1 MDRAGPLAWRQI
13 RGAPA
18 VAPAI
23 AQQLNEAFRLQL
35 LQTGVYERE
44 LQRAVSCLRR
54 AAIEPIVFKGW
65 AAAQTYPER
74 GARPLGDLDLVIHP
88 AQLEAAQEVLE
99 DSGRFEIL
107 IDLVHMEIDLLDQRR
122 FDDLLARSCLLR
134 LGDIEVRV
142 LGPEDQLRALCIHL
156 LKHGAYRPLWL
167 CDIAAALEHRP
178 ARFDWERCLGSDPKR
193 GRWVGSALRLA
204 HELLGASLQ
213 DTPSAVRGVSTPRW
227 LASEVL
233 RLWSDPSP
241 KKRQTPELFAHVW
254 SRPSLLPAA
263 LRARWWD
270 PIRST
275 LHLRGDLGGCP
286 RVAAQLASFLA
297 RGSQYLSRTLD
308 RRA

>member
-178 ARFDWERCLGSDPKR
+178 ARFDWERCLGERPKAR
-193 GRWVGSALRLA
+193 PLGRQR
-204 HELLGASLQ
+204 
-213 DTPSAVRGVSTPRW
+213 
-227 LASEVL
+227 
-233 RLWSDPSP
+233 
-241 KKRQTPELFAHVW
+241 
-254 SRPSLLPAA
+254 AA
-263 LRARWWD
+263 AR
-270 PIRST
+270 S
-275 LHLRGDLGGCP
+275 
-286 RVAAQLASFLA
+286 
-297 RGSQYLSRTLD
+297 
-308 RRA
+308 